1 MAKASQPKK
10 PKAGSARSA
19 RGGSAA
25 AASSPPRI
33 SLDELMRKAAN
44 PRTNPAS
51 LRRYFLLD
59 EEETEAFAPQ
69 LKLNPATV
77 NIPPTPEGR
86 ARGDMAINIANSTA
100 RMRRTLIFNQ
110 RIANGH
116 DGPII
121 VSEGDSWFQFPILLD
136 DTIDH
141 LIARGHA
148 VRSLD
153 AAGDTLENMIKE
165 GEYLKAI
172 VQTGAS
178 VFAFSA
184 GGNDVLGGGA
194 LADHLHNFDPARSPA
209 DHILPSY
216 EGLLDVAIAGYDKV
230 LRGVEALPGDILIL
244 CHGYDK
250 PIPNKGKWL
259 GKPMEKRGIKDKAF
273 QKKITDELIDRFN
286 ARLNALI
293 GGFANAKFLDMRG
306 KVGTSQSRW
315 HDELHPT
322 SNAYKAVADGFEA
335 AIKAAKPKG
344 FAAAP
349 GPVPKQGPKLLEKA
363 AAQAKPATA
372 RKGISLHVG
381 LNFVDKKHYGS
392 EARLEACES
401 DAHAMNALAKSAGF
415 KKRTVLL
422 NEKATRNAVKEAIAT
437 AAAELKAGDIFL
449 YTYSGHG
456 SQAPDFNK
464 DEPDKKDETWC
475 LFDGMLIDDEAYD
488 LWLRFAEG
496 VRVLCLMDCCHSGS
510 NIKASPFEPA
520 PRVRRLP
527 LSVAN
532 AAVTNNLDF
541 YRDIGLALP
550 RGEGDFG
557 LPDDITSKPLRAG
570 LRCTVRLISGCQDDQ
585 VSLDGDVNG
594 RFTQELLEVWKNG
607 GFKGNYK
614 QFHAAIRKGIAKDG
628 PQAQTPNHMVIGSHD
643 GAFDDQKPFTV

>member
-1 MAKASQPKK
+1 
-10 PKAGSARSA
+10 
-19 RGGSAA
+19 
-25 AASSPPRI
+25 
-33 SLDELMRKAAN
+33 MRRAAN

-51 LRRYFLLD
+51 LRKYFLLD
-59 EEETEAFAPQ
+59 EQETDAFAPQ
-69 LKLNPATV
+69 LKINPATV
-77 NIPPTPEGR
+77 DVPPTPEGR

-100 RMRRTLIFNQ
+100 RMRRTLIFNE
-110 RIANGH
+110 RIAGGY
-116 DGPII
+116 DGPVI

-141 LIARGHA
+141 LIARGYA

-153 AAGDTLENMIKE
+153 AAGDTLDNMIGE

-172 VQTGAS
+172 VQTGAT

-194 LADHLHNFDPARSPA
+194 LADHLRNFDPARSPA

-216 EGLLDVAIAGYDKV
+216 DSLLDTAIAGYDKV

-244 CHGYDK
+244 CHGYDR

-259 GKPMEKRGIKDKAF
+259 GKPMEKRGIQDRAF

-286 ARLNALI
+286 ARLKLLVS
-293 GGFANAKFLDMRG
+293 GFANGRFLDMRG
-306 KVGTSQSRW
+306 KIGPNPARW

-322 SNAYKAVADGFEA
+322 SNAYKTVADGFEA

-349 GPVPKQGPKLLEKA
+349 GPVPKPGAKVLKEIAAKPKA
-363 AAQAKPATA
+363 APK

-401 DAHAMNALAKSAGF
+401 DARAMDALAKAAGF

-422 NEKATRNAVKEAIAT
+422 SSDATRDAVRKAIA
-437 AAAELKAGDIFL
+437 AAASELKAGDIFL

-464 DEPDKKDETWC
+464 DEADKKDETWC

-496 VRVLCLMDCCHSGS
+496 VRVLALMDCCHSGS

-520 PRVRRLP
+520 PRARQLP

-532 AAVTNNLDF
+532 SAVTNNLDF
-541 YRDIGLALP
+541 YREVGLALP

-557 LPDDITSKPLRAG
+557 LPDDITSKPLRPG
-570 LRCTVRLISGCQDDQ
+570 LRCAVRLISGCQDNQ
-585 VSLDGDVNG
+585 LSLDGDVNG

-607 GFKGNYK
+607 AFKGNYK

-628 PQAQTPNHMVIGSHD
+628 PQAQTPNHMVIGPHD
-643 GAFDDQKPFTV
+643 AAFDGQTPFTV